1 MCLVLLAG
9 DNGTVLIFFIT
20 TLFVTIQVERA
31 GDNGTIL
38 ATPPQVKVRKVR
50 HKPTHNL
57 KERRTLKA
65 KEGHTLKGKV
75 GHTLKGKVGRLR
87 VNLGMVHSR
96 SASLS
101 LCVCIR
107 VCVLL
112 CVRVCNEL
120 ICTPY
125 SGL

>member
-50 HKPTHNL
+50 HKHTHNL

-65 KEGHTLKGKV
+65 KE